1 MQLKTVIYFDS
12 VDKEEEDTMIKKKKQ
27 SEMLQCVFF
36 LYAITHHSC
45 AAKTE
50 TSTFSAVS
58 VLESMELPP
67 STSLVEAITH
77 NPIEFKNPSS
87 NVSCKTD
94 LGGMQYFR
102 NKFKNHMQVTN
113 TTCEVLIS
121 ISDKHMFL
129 NHSRIGAVIKLC
141 KVMFGPESNFI
152 FAIL

>member
-12 VDKEEEDTMIKKKKQ
+12 VDKEEEDTMIKKKK

-87 NVSCKTD
+87 N
-94 LGGMQYFR
+94 
-102 NKFKNHMQVTN
+102 
-113 TTCEVLIS
+113 
-121 ISDKHMFL
+121 DKLMLL

>member
-1 MQLKTVIYFDS
+1 M
-12 VDKEEEDTMIKKKKQ
+12 
-27 SEMLQCVFF
+27 
-36 LYAITHHSC
+36 
-45 AAKTE
+45 
-50 TSTFSAVS
+50 
-58 VLESMELPP
+58 
-67 STSLVEAITH
+67 EAITH